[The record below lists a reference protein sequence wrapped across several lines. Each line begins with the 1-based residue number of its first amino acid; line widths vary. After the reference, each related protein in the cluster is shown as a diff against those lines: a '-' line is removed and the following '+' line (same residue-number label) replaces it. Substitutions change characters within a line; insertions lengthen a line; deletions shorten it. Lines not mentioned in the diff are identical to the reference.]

1 MNINGR
7 DITAAD
13 LVNQI
18 DMLHSGW
25 CKLMYKYISTDKTFL
40 KDMPGTNYKKRQLLN
55 ELIEHFTETK
65 SFSLVSSSIYVYLV
79 LSLSSKACTIERPS
93 AYAKSTGTAFP
104 TCLYCA
110 EIGPRNCKASGKD
123 CSRAASRGVI

>member
-13 LVNQI
+13 LVDQI

-40 KDMPGTNYKKRQLLN
+40 KDMQGTNYMKRQLID
-55 ELIEHFTETK
+55 ELVEHFVSTEEYEK
-65 SFSLVSSSIYVYLV
+65 
-79 LSLSSKACTIERPS
+79 
-93 AYAKSTGTAFP
+93 
-104 TCLYCA
+104 CA
-110 EIGPRNCKASGKD
+110 ELVKLKRW
-123 CSRAASRGVI
+123 

>member
-18 DMLHSGW
+18 DMLHAGW

-40 KDMPGTNYKKRQLLN
+40 KDMPGTNYKKRQLID
-55 ELIEHFTETK
+55 ELVEHFVETEEYEK
-65 SFSLVSSSIYVYLV
+65 
-79 LSLSSKACTIERPS
+79 
-93 AYAKSTGTAFP
+93 
-104 TCLYCA
+104 CA
-110 EIGPRNCKASGKD
+110 ELVKLKKW
-123 CSRAASRGVI
+123 